1 MIVNLGD
8 KSKVVTYGSN
18 GLTNCLD
25 LCKCILKKYGL
36 TNFGS
41 PNNIFRLIYEDNG
54 TIKYYGSNPQD
65 NYRKAIECID
75 NHLDNGRPIIVGV
88 NHTLG
93 KTINE
98 GATDHF
104 VVIYGKGYEDGNYF
118 YTYYEVGKSSI
129 DASYND
135 KDNRFIYVD
144 DENPLFYDIKSNRK
158 DGKRFD
164 VTQVRPNN
172 NDLK

>member
-54 TIKYYGSNPQD
+54 TIKYYEIYTLSTS
-65 NYRKAIECID
+65 
-75 NHLDNGRPIIVGV
+75 LDYFQHRFSKYLPIKI
-88 NHTLG
+88 
-93 KTINE
+93 I
-98 GATDHF
+98 
-104 VVIYGKGYEDGNYF
+104 
-118 YTYYEVGKSSI
+118 S
-129 DASYND
+129 
-135 KDNRFIYVD
+135 
-144 DENPLFYDIKSNRK
+144 
-158 DGKRFD
+158 
-164 VTQVRPNN
+164 
-172 NDLK
+172 